1 MDGAM
6 GSELQRAGLRE
17 GECAELWNLTRP
29 ELVRAIHQRY
39 RNAGARCLL
48 TNTFQANPLALERHG
63 FRHRLQEISQAAVAL
78 ARSAGDADCFVMG
91 DIGPL
96 GDGGV
101 EKAIGEL
108 VTGLRDADAFL
119 LETCSHLQDL
129 DRVRQAMEQLPASER
144 PPVLFSLTYRRNRDG
159 QIVTNEGLAP
169 EEVAQ
174 DASLRS
180 VAALGVNC
188 GREIGM
194 NEIVEIIRRYRA
206 VTKIPLLARPNAGTP
221 ARMGSVWH
229 YPRTPEAM
237 ASCLPELLAAGVSMV
252 GGCCGTTPEHIAAF
266 RQVIEDWNRS
276 AGF

>member
-39 RNAGARCLL
+39 RDAGARCLL

-63 FRHRLQEISQAAVAL
+63 LRHRLQEINQAAVAL
-78 ARSAGDADCFVMG
+78 ARSAGDADCFVLG

-96 GDGGV
+96 GDGGE

-108 VTGLRDADAFL
+108 VTALRDADALL
-119 LETCSHLQDL
+119 LETCSDLQDL
-129 DRVRQAMEQLPASER
+129 DRMRQAMEQSPASER
-144 PPVLFSLTYRRNRDG
+144 SPVLFSVTYRRNSGG

-169 EEVAQ
+169 EDVAR
-174 DASLRS
+174 DASLRNI
-180 VAALGVNC
+180 AALGVNC

-194 NEIVEIIRRYRA
+194 NEIVEVIRRYRA
-206 VTKIPLLARPNAGTP
+206 VTKIPLFARPNAGTP
-221 ARMGSVWH
+221 VRIGSSWH
-229 YPRTPEAM
+229 YPRTPQAM
-237 ASCLPELLAAGVSMV
+237 ASGLPELLEAGVSMV
-252 GGCCGTTPEHIAAF
+252 GGCCGATPEHVAAF
-266 RQVIEDWNRS
+266 RQVIEDWNHS